1 MAKVLI
7 VDDEVK
13 ITKLLSEKI
22 SSAGYEVQTCTSAEE
37 AEEVIKKREIDIVL
51 CDLRLGGMDGLELL
65 RKTKQASP
73 FTDFV
78 IMTAYASSDTAVE
91 AMKLGAYEY
100 LIKPFKMDEVL
111 LLLNRIKE
119 RRSLI
124 NENIVLRQKVQE
136 KRSAD
141 RIVGSSQAIRHIR
154 EMISRV
160 APTDSPVLI
169 EGESGTGKELVA
181 TEIHS
186 LSKRKDKPLI
196 VVNCAAVPE
205 TLIEAELFGFKKGA
219 FTGAV
224 QEKPGQFKLADG
236 GTIFLDEIGE
246 VPLSIQAKL
255 LRAIEQGEF
264 TPLGGAGS
272 IKVDVRI
279 IAATNRNLK
288 EMVEKGTFR
297 EDLYF
302 RLNVFPINIPPLR
315 ERPEDIAPIAEH
327 ILAGWNVRHQKL
339 SAEVIEKLESY
350 SWPGNVREL
359 RNILERALI
368 LSGGNE
374 IKPEHIVI
382 QGQVASNQSL
392 SNKLSSLLGRMSL
405 PELERRMV
413 ILALE
418 KTNWNKSRAAELLG
432 ITRRALYGRLEKF
445 NISEH
450 PERGVDPDSENLC

>member
-1 MAKVLI
+1 MTKVLI

-22 SSAGYEVQTCTSAEE
+22 SSAGYEVQTCTGAEE
-37 AEEVIKKREIDIVL
+37 AEEVIKKKEIDVVL

-65 RKTKQASP
+65 RKTKQISP

-124 NENIVLRQKVQE
+124 NENIVLRQKVQDKIRKE
-136 KRSAD
+136 
-141 RIVGSSQAIRHIR
+141 RIVGNSQVIKYIR
-154 EMISRV
+154 EMIARV

-181 TEIHS
+181 TEIHAY
-186 LSKRKDKPLI
+186 SKRKDKPLI

-264 TPLGGAGS
+264 TPLGSAGS

-368 LSGGNE
+368 LSGGE
-374 IKPEHIVI
+374 GIKPEHIVI
-382 QGQVASNQSL
+382 QGQVTSNQSL

-445 NISEH
+445 NISER
-450 PERGVDPDSENLC
+450 PQRGVDSDSENLG